1 MKSHQLMMTCHTKEI
16 DMAKAIT
23 PKEAANLLT
32 RKRGRPVGSKNKK
45 NPIYSFKKTLD
56 EWDRIEAEISR
67 VDLKNLTEKLQDAL
81 AKSYCENQ
89 QLEKTNKALINEM
102 NRQSCIIDYLEN
114 RSK

>member
-1 MKSHQLMMTCHTKEI
+1 MTYLIKEI
-16 DMAKAIT
+16 DMIK
-23 PKEAANLLT
+23 
-32 RKRGRPVGSKNKK
+32 KRGRPVGSKNKK
-45 NPIYSFKKTLD
+45 PTLAQMQKAASKIAKSSNPISDFQKTLS
-56 EWDRIEAEISR
+56 EWDRMEAQSSQF
-67 VDLKNLTEKLQDAL
+67 DLKILVEKLQDAL